1 MKEIAPNV
9 WTDQSP
15 QDTGRL
21 SQHTALTFP
30 RQKLPALTA
39 EFSGPSSRQSVS
51 THLVHEHMANGLPLP
66 LKEAFLISSLKIRL
80 PRGIK
85 NGARGRLRVAGC

>member
-1 MKEIAPNV
+1 MKEIVPNV

-39 EFSGPSSRQSVS
+39 EFSGPTS
-51 THLVHEHMANGLPLP
+51 LVHEHMANGLPLP
-66 LKEAFLISSLKIRL
+66 LKEAFLISTLKIRL
-80 PRGIK
+80 PHRIK
-85 NGARGRLRVAGC
+85 NGARGRLRVSGC